1 MKKLALLLL
10 IIALS
15 AVFTWP
21 LIKGQRENRLA
32 RTTMEGKKAGGTANQ
47 SKPDDSDPFGLKL
60 DSSSPAF
67 EMSNLQWMLLKNRDR
82 IIQYTQKDEASM
94 RLFSKLGLDDEQ
106 RILLANMMA
115 ERNEKHGD
123 AYRSAIA
130 EIQEAYATKDPV
142 TFGVGPVT
150 LLGGDGKWVVNVY
163 VGDIALLDKT
173 VSDALTESGA
183 DMDIRNFLGDDGYA
197 IFQDY
202 ERTLPYRATMEGIQV
217 GIALKQGEKLSENL
231 QDKFVDLMVANG
243 VYASLGQV
251 LPEIPQAVIEEMAP
265 LLSSGQMAALVDAQ
279 TKNREWNRISQ
290 QAAEKWR
297 AEHRQPAP

>member
-94 RLFSKLGLDDEQ
+94 RLFAKLGLDDEQ
-106 RILLANMMA
+106 RILLANLMA
-115 ERNEKHGD
+115 ERVILGI
-123 AYRSAIA
+123 AAAQSAI
-130 EIQEAYATKDPV
+130 ETTKEAFDTKDPV
-142 TFGVGPVT
+142 SFTTKIVT
-150 LLGGDGKWVVNVY
+150 LANGTNWGVNVY
-163 VGDIALLDKT
+163 VGDVALLDKT
-173 VSDALTESGA
+173 ISDAQQEV
-183 DMDIRNFLGDDGYA
+183 DVQIHQFLNDDGYA
-197 IFQDY
+197 AFQEY
-202 ERTLPYRATMEGIQV
+202 AVTLPYRQTMERIQRATQR
-217 GIALKQGEKLSENL
+217 ISTPEFSQTQ
-231 QDKFVDLMVANG
+231 QDKFVELMLANG
-243 VYASLGQV
+243 VYASPGLVQ
-251 LPEIPQAVIEEMAP
+251 PEIPQAVIEGMAP
-265 LLSSGQMAALVDAQ
+265 LLSAEQMNALVDIQ
-279 TKNREWNRISQ
+279 GQNLEMNQISH